1 MKRNYL
7 LIGLSCLLL
16 AACSSGKKRL
26 EKGDYD
32 TAVYKAVKRLQ
43 QKPNFTKAEKVLR
56 ESYTLAV
63 NEHMNVIE
71 YHDNTNN
78 PFKYDRMVREY
89 EMVSYLN
96 SAIRRYPLYADLV
109 GLIDV
114 KEELVFARGEAA
126 LSHKAEGERLIAQN
140 TKHRA
145 RDAYY
150 QFVEANNFVE
160 GTVSSKMLNE
170 AQEAGTVNVVLEF
183 STRGR
188 FFRNYSS
195 DMVYS
200 KVMTNFRNTRYR
212 FMRVLEPGELDIIP
226 DEIIEIEMEEAHIGR
241 VDFRKNVLEV
251 KKDDVYLGEAKTDS
265 GEVVKVY
272 GTVTAKYIEFC
283 KTINTRAR
291 LMIRRVDGNTLA
303 IQHQRV
309 LPSSYSWNEKW
320 ANYRGDKRALSS
332 SQLDFARRS
341 EPNPPRPEWL
351 FSQTTKPL
359 VGNSIEYLREQY
371 NYLR

>member
-43 QKPNFTKAEKVLR
+43 QKPNFAKAEKVLR
-56 ESYTLAV
+56 ESYSLAV

-96 SAIRRYPLYADLV
+96 SAIRRYPLYADLMS
-109 GLIDV
+109 LIDV
-114 KEELVFARGEAA
+114 KEELAFARGEAA
-126 LSHKAEGERLIAQN
+126 MSHKGEGERLLAQN

-150 QFVEANNFVE
+150 QFVEANNFVQ
-160 GTVSSKMLNE
+160 GTVSTKMLDE

-183 STRGR
+183 SMRGG

-212 FMRVLEPGELDIIP
+212 FLRVLEPGELDIIP
-226 DEIIEIEMEEAHIGR
+226 DEIIEIEMDEAHIGR
-241 VDFRKNVLEV
+241 VDFSKNVLEV
-251 KKDDVYLGEAKTDS
+251 KKNDVYLGEAKTDS
-265 GEVVKVY
+265 GEVVEVY

-291 LMIRRVDGNTLA
+291 LVIQQVDGNTFA
-303 IQHQRV
+303 IKDQRV

-320 ANYRGDKRALSS
+320 ANYRGDKRALTS
-332 SQLDFARRS
+332 SQLEFSCRS

-351 FSQTTKPL
+351 FAQTTKPL
-359 VGNSIEYLREQY
+359 VGSSIEYLRGQY
-371 NYLR
+371 SYLR